1 MQIRSKK
8 IAAKKKLMKFF
19 YKTMYEI
26 KKRFGYFFAY
36 NSLQCL
42 TGQTEVEK

>member
-1 MQIRSKK
+1 
-8 IAAKKKLMKFF
+8 MKFF